1 MNVKRRGAD
10 HGCGRE
16 ARVVTWPFVFRVLLF
31 SVLFCGLGGE
41 PLKLPATQPQPA
53 APPEQAE
60 GAETL
65 HVMVGRSLVINSPG
79 RLTRVSIADPS
90 IADAVIVSPNQIL
103 VNGRAP
109 GAVSLVLWDESGQ
122 NQSFEVVVELDVL
135 DLQQRLREDFPNEPI
150 QVGASKDVLTL
161 AGRVSSQ
168 AVAEKAVELAKAS
181 TPKVVSLLEVPAAP
195 AGAEI
200 LLQVKFAEV
209 DRSALT
215 ELGANILSLPG
226 AKNVGTISTQQFGST
241 ALQGGLTPGTTTA
254 TTQNGVT
261 TTTTNGFSVGN
272 LLNIFLFRPDLNLA
286 ATIEALQQR
295 NVLEILAE
303 PNLLT
308 ESGKDGSF
316 VAGGEFPYPVIQ
328 PGGSS
333 GVPVVTV
340 QFRPYGVQ
348 LSFTPTLAPDGKI
361 HLKVRPE
368 VSTLDYSN
376 ALTVAGYLIPALST
390 RRVESEMEL
399 QDGQS
404 FAIAGLVDNRVA
416 ETLNKIPGIGDVP
429 ILGKLF
435 QSKNALKSRN
445 ELLVVVT
452 PRLLQ
457 PSPPA
462 PLPKIPQFPTPFL
475 PPTTGPRPVP
485 SQ

>member
-1 MNVKRRGAD
+1 M
-10 HGCGRE
+10 
-16 ARVVTWPFVFRVLLF
+16 TLLVATLLWA
-31 SVLFCGLGGE
+31 SYTTIAQQQPV
-41 PLKLPATQPQPA
+41 PASAAPQPSAQQPQTVQPA
-53 APPEQAE
+53 EPAGSPEA
-60 GAETL
+60 L
-65 HVMVGRSLVINSPG
+65 HVIVGRSLVIDSPG
-79 RLTRVSIADPS
+79 RLKRVSIADPS
-90 IADAVIVSPNQIL
+90 IADAVIVSPSQIL

-135 DLQQRLREDFPNEPI
+135 DLQQRMREDFPNEPI
-150 QVGASKDVLTL
+150 QVGASKDVVTL

-168 AVAEKAVELAKAS
+168 AVADKAIELAKAS
-181 TPKVVSLLEVPAAP
+181 APKVVSLLEVPAAP
-195 AGAEI
+195 PGAEI

-209 DRSALT
+209 DRSAVT
-215 ELGANILSLPG
+215 ELGANILGLPG
-226 AKNVGTISTQQFGST
+226 AKNVGAISTQQFGPPT
-241 ALQGGLTPGTTTA
+241 LQGGLTSGTTT
-254 TTQNGVT
+254 TTTTNGVT
-261 TTTTNGFSVGN
+261 TTTANGLSVSN

-308 ESGKDGSF
+308 ESGKEGSF
-316 VAGGEFPYPVIQ
+316 LAGGEFPFPIVQ
-328 PGGSS
+328 PGGAS
-333 GVPVVTV
+333 GVPVVTI

-348 LSFTPTLAPDGKI
+348 LTFTPTLAPDGKI
-361 HLKVRPE
+361 HLKVKPE
-368 VSTLDYSN
+368 VSTLDFSN
-376 ALTVAGYLIPALST
+376 ALTVAGFLIPALST
-390 RRVESEMEL
+390 RRVESEVEL

-404 FAIAGLVDNRVA
+404 FAIAGLVDNRVQ
-416 ETLNKIPGIGDVP
+416 ETLSKIPGIGDVP

-452 PRLLQ
+452 PRILQ

-475 PPTTGPRPVP
+475 PPTQEPRPVP
-485 SQ
+485 ATVPATSH